1 MSNYTGRYTSEA
13 ARPLT
18 PAGRRI
24 LETASALFYDRGIH
38 AIGVDA
44 IAGASGVTKKTIYDQ
59 FGSKDALV
67 AAYLGAR
74 DERWR
79 RHVTERVERETAGS
93 VERLLAT
100 YDALGEWMDREN
112 PRGCAF
118 VNAAAELVDPGHP
131 GLRVVHGEKRWLRDL
146 YAGLAAEA
154 GVAEPDRLAA
164 KLLTLHEGALVAYSV
179 AGERDAAG
187 TAREAAAELVDAAPA
202 AR

>member
-1 MSNYTGRYTSEA
+1 MSNYTGGYTTVRV
-13 ARPLT
+13 RPLT

-24 LETASALFYDRGIH
+24 LETASGLFYDRGIH

-44 IAGASGVTKKTIYDQ
+44 IAGAAGVTKKTIYDQ

-79 RHVTERVERETAGS
+79 RHVTERVEREPAGS

-118 VNAAAELVDPGHP
+118 VNAAAELVEPGHP
-131 GLRVVHGEKRWLRDL
+131 GLRVVHDEKRWLRGL
-146 YAGLAAEA
+146 YASLAAEA
-154 GVAEPDRLAA
+154 GAPEPDRLAA
-164 KLLTLHEGALVAYSV
+164 KLLTLHEGALVSYSV
-179 AGERDAAG
+179 AGDRDAAA
-187 TAREAAAELVDAAPA
+187 TAREAAAELVAAALA